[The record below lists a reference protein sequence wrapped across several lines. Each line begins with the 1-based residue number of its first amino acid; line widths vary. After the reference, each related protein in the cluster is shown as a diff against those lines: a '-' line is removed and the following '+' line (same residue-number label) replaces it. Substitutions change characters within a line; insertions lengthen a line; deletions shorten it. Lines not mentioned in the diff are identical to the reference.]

1 MAHRSRLS
9 DAVDAAI
16 PRDEREQFIRDNAVE
31 MVSRYRATIERMRD
45 RIRKLEAT
53 GRGRKKEI
61 HRLQGEL
68 AEAIRDRDDAQE
80 DGDFRAS

>member
-31 MVSRYRATIERMRD
+31 IVSRYRATIERMRD

-53 GRGRKKEI
+53 ARDRKKEI

-80 DGDFRAS
+80 DADFRAS